1 MKTSYG
7 TLPAGPSKPSMS
19 MLDSSMDSSG
29 EEPGI
34 FDDRSLRL
42 RAGGIIAVL
51 VAVNAVVL
59 VALFV
64 VGRTYPVIISP
75 F

>member
-7 TLPAGPSKPSMS
+7 TLPAGPSKP
-19 MLDSSMDSSG
+19 SMDSSG

-51 VAVNAVVL
+51 VAVNVVVL

-64 VGRTYPVIISP
+64 VGRTYPVIIP
-75 F
+75 PL